1 MLSFDIHLPQ
11 IRPSSI
17 LSNAK
22 VHSQVFVHNVTYTDC
37 RRNFHKVRSQS
48 PIKSTWSVFFYNVF
62 NYWNHCISPACSA
75 GARWKEKTFHIN
87 VTKKEWFKIIWLN
100 MSLLMSVTKPHGIA
114 SGVYLGL
121 CYEATGSSTALDG
134 TLVHRWLLSKSS
146 SFPDSSRYRCILLG
160 WRTSRGECQEN
171 DPRQVPAQG
180 PVV

>member
-87 VTKKEWFKIIWLN
+87 VTKKERFKIIWLN

-121 CYEATGSSTALDG
+121 CYEATGSSTALPG
-134 TLVHRWLLSKSS
+134 WYTGPSLVTQQILK
-146 SFPDSSRYRCILLG
+146 FPWQL
-160 WRTSRGECQEN
+160 T
-171 DPRQVPAQG
+171 VPVHTTG
-180 PVV
+180 MTH